1 MTPDS
6 RILIVE
12 DEHDFRETLV
22 EIFTIQ
28 GYEVVALER
37 VAEFSR
43 WFASGAFDVAV
54 LDRTLPDGDGLDILK
69 KIRQKSAVPVIML
82 TGMTQIAERIRGMD
96 ADADVYLAKP
106 IDVRELLSIIKRMLR
121 RVASVHTLEPDCWQ
135 LDPQR
140 WILKSPEGQSVQ
152 LTHREALLLKCFVGQ
167 SGNAVLREVIVRT
180 LGFNPM
186 TFDLRR
192 LDSMLF
198 RFRKKLSAASMSGLD
213 IHNVYGTGYSIH
225 VTLQLMQDSK
235 N

>member
-1 MTPDS
+1 MAPDP

-12 DEHDFRETLV
+12 DEQDFRETLV

-28 GYEVVALER
+28 GYDVVALEGL
-37 VAEFSR
+37 AEFRR
-43 WFASGAFDVAV
+43 WFASGSFDVAV

-69 KIRQKSAVPVIML
+69 QIRQKSAVPVIVL

-106 IDVRELLSIIKRMLR
+106 IDIRELLSIIKRMLR
-121 RVASVHTLEPDCWQ
+121 RVTSMHKLEVNCWQ

-140 WILKSPEGQSVQ
+140 WILKSPEGLSVQ
-152 LTHREALLLKCFVGQ
+152 LTHREALLLKCFIGQ
-167 SGNAVLREVIVRT
+167 SGNAVHRDDIVRT

-198 RFRKKLSAASMSGLD
+198 RFRKKLSDANMSGLD
-213 IHNVYGTGYSIH
+213 MHTVYGTGYSMH
-225 VTLQLMQDSK
+225 VSLQLIQDG